1 MTTIAQ
7 IRSEIATALAGVDG
21 HVDPRKEANP
31 GFPLHLIGDPDTVE
45 HTRTAGGAR
54 AYTIPVTT
62 YVALNDVDE
71 AQTVRD
77 GLVHA
82 VADAINANAST
93 IADIWTTQ
101 TVNFR
106 PETLGNTKTIAFDT
120 LVEAIG

>member
-1 MTTIAQ
+1 MATIAQ
-7 IRSEIATALAGVDG
+7 IRAEIATALAAVDG
-21 HVDPRKEANP
+21 EVAERKEANP

-62 YVALNDVDE
+62 HVALNDIDE

-77 GLVHA
+77 GLVVT
-82 VADAINANAST
+82 VADAINANTST
-93 IADIWTTQ
+93 IAEIWTTQ

-120 LVEAIG
+120 LVEVIG